1 MDVWCERY
9 NRLDDLVQIV
19 LNPATPLGL
28 PRWLAFFCTTRGKTS
43 GGCGTR
49 IRVDAEVVQ
58 KPESAGEAPV
68 GFAQCWESS
77 LAQRNDVMKTG
88 AIVLCGGKSSRMGR
102 DKATLPFGPELML
115 QRVIRLLGE
124 VVETHQIVVVAAP
137 GQALPELPAGVTVA
151 HDDRSERGPLQGLA
165 AGLRAIAD
173 RADAVYVTSCDVPL
187 LVPGFVRRMFELLGD
202 HDIAVPRDQQHHH
215 PLAAVYRPAV
225 LVHVQRLLDA
235 DRLRP
240 RFLFD
245 EVRSREVLVE
255 ELRAVDPQ
263 LTTLENLNS
272 PEDYLA
278 ALTSAGL
285 PPFHFGLPSMPT
297 AQ

>member
-1 MDVWCERY
+1 
-9 NRLDDLVQIV
+9 
-19 LNPATPLGL
+19 
-28 PRWLAFFCTTRGKTS
+28 
-43 GGCGTR
+43 
-49 IRVDAEVVQ
+49 
-58 KPESAGEAPV
+58 
-68 GFAQCWESS
+68 
-77 LAQRNDVMKTG
+77 MKTG

-137 GQALPELPAGVTVA
+137 GQSLPELPAGVTVA
-151 HDDRSERGPLQGLA
+151 HDDRAERGPLQGLA

-202 HDIAVPRDQQHHH
+202 HDIAVPRDGQHHH
-215 PLAAVYRPAV
+215 PLAAVYRPSV
-225 LVHVQRLLDA
+225 LAHIQRLLDA

-245 EVRSREVLVE
+245 EVHSREILTE
-255 ELRAVDPQ
+255 ELRSVDP
-263 LTTLENLNS
+263 LLSTLENLNS

-278 ALTSAGL
+278 ALTSTGL
-285 PPFHFGLPSMPT
+285 AAFHFGSSSLPS